1 MVSNSKRSIDA
12 KTKFTEAE
20 KNWNLQKLYEDL
32 REAKQQCCPG
42 MGKHKALTDIEKCH
56 LRGLLCGCP
65 LEEIAIERGIKATS
79 LKETLSTTLY
89 RYIKEL
95 LNLDSEESFGHWTNV
110 SDLLAKAGYKI
121 QLSEQTTP
129 DTLDLAER
137 EKAIAKPH
145 QESGEAVD
153 ASVRELNAKRGVD
166 YDRLRNLLAIGKWRE
181 ADEETRSLILCLV
194 CREIEGSLRARDINK
209 LPSQDLQTIDK
220 LWVKYSGGRFGF
232 SVQKRLWQ
240 DVVGSRANP
249 GYGTLRRFGE
259 RVGWYVKG
267 SWLSWSN
274 LSFSVD
280 SAPIGYLPTTSFMIY
295 GNRLLNSAAYLESF
309 FEVEAEHGSGLNVS
323 LFFYR
328 VETCKL

>member
-1 MVSNSKRSIDA
+1 MSRSLRVRADLVPQVELAVKRNGFPRKKDLAEALEMAESTVRNFRTGKPVDHAIFVEICQKLNLEWRDFA
-12 KTKFTEAE
+12 DLGEITEPHRESEEAVIARYSDSEAE
-20 KNWNLQKLYEDL
+20 KTKS
-32 REAKQQCCPG
+32 APPG
-42 MGKHKALTDIEKCH
+42 LAE
-56 LRGLLCGCP
+56 
-65 LEEIAIERGIKATS
+65 
-79 LKETLSTTLY
+79 
-89 RYIKEL
+89 
-95 LNLDSEESFGHWTNV
+95 SEE
-110 SDLLAKAGYKI
+110 
-121 QLSEQTTP
+121 
-129 DTLDLAER
+129 
-137 EKAIAKPH
+137 AIAKPH
-145 QESGEAVD
+145 RESTEAVD
-153 ASVRELNAKRGVD
+153 ASVRELNPKTGVD

-240 DVVGSRANP
+240 DVVGSRSNP

-280 SAPIGYLPTTSFMIY
+280 SAPIGYLPTTSFIIY
-295 GNRLLNSAAYLESF
+295 GNRLLNSAASLESF

-323 LFFYR
+323 LFFSR

>member
-1 MVSNSKRSIDA
+1 MNRNQFNETLKKLESLRVTKEVLQLVLTDHTNAEIAKLRGKSEGTIRKQVSNLYK
-12 KTKFTEAE
+12 KFGIES
-20 KNWNLQKLYEDL
+20 QF
-32 REAKQQCCPG
+32 PG
-42 MGKHKALTDIEKCH
+42 GTSSQRLELKALFEQYK
-56 LRGLLCGCP
+56 P
-65 LEEIAIERGIKATS
+65 E
-79 LKETLSTTLY
+79 
-89 RYIKEL
+89 
-95 LNLDSEESFGHWTNV
+95 WV
-110 SDLLAKAGYKI
+110 SDLPSAVKNEVLV
-121 QLSEQTTP
+121 EQTAKV
-129 DTLDLAER
+129 AEQ
-137 EKAIAKPH
+137 EEAIAKPH

-181 ADEETRSLILCLV
+181 ADEETRSFILCLV
-194 CREIEGSLRARDINK
+194 RREIEGSLRAQDINK

-220 LWVKYSGGRFGF
+220 LWMKYSGGRFGF

-240 DVVGSRANP
+240 DVVGSRSNP

-280 SAPIGYLPTTSFMIY
+280 SAPIGYLPTTSFIIY
-295 GNRLLNSAAYLESF
+295 GNRLLNSAASLESF

-323 LFFYR
+323 LFFSR